1 MRAVEGRHEEARL
14 PGQGAI
20 LKISLG
26 LAVLAG
32 LGFAAAYAETVTVD
46 VNGESFDVEYT
57 GDGIT
62 ITRGEPDF
70 DLALILF
77 SVDSPDGG
85 SVTLTLDRSMIDE
98 RCGGID
104 DPFFILIDGTQSNI
118 EETETTEQSRTLVFE
133 VPAGSEEIEVIG
145 SSVGSVNLCPDAEPA
160 PEPEP
165 EPEPAPVPEP
175 EPEPVPAP
183 APAPVP
189 APAPEPVPAPAPSP
203 STAATQCG
211 PGTIL
216 RDGACVLDDRCG
228 PGTVFKDGQCVIQE
242 APAQP
247 VTLRTLG
254 RDLGV
259 GFFVAFI
266 GAGIIGVVL
275 GIAARA
281 HRL

>member
-46 VNGESFDVEYT
+46 VNGESFDVEFT
-57 GDGIT
+57 GDVTVTGT
-62 ITRGEPDF
+62 EF
-70 DLALILF
+70 DLDFISLRFMLDAADGGTLDLTLPRSLIDESCGGLDGEFLIL
-77 SVDSPDGG
+77 VDGEDDPS
-85 SVTLTLDRSMIDE
+85 SVTEGEKTDTARMLSIDV
-98 RCGGID
+98 
-104 DPFFILIDGTQSNI
+104 Q
-118 EETETTEQSRTLVFE
+118 
-133 VPAGSEEIEVIG
+133 AGATEIEIFG
-145 SSVGSVNLCPDAEPA
+145 STLAGASQCPEVEPA
-160 PEPEP
+160 PEP

-189 APAPEPVPAPAPSP
+189 APDPEPVPAPAPSP